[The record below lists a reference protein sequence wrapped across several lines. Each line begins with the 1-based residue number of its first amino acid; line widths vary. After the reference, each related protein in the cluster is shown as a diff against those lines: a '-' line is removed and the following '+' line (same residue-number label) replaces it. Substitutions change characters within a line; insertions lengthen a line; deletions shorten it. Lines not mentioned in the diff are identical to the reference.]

1 MYALLNLWMIATAV
15 ASVYLFNA
23 GPQRVR
29 WGALVGLAGQPAW
42 LGLTTA
48 TGEPGMFVVSLVF
61 TLCYGRGVWDG
72 FFRRGGRH
80 G

>member
-15 ASVYLFNA
+15 VSVYLFNA
-23 GPQRVR
+23 GTHRAR
-29 WGALVGLAGQPAW
+29 WAALIGLSGQPAW
-42 LGLTTA
+42 LYLTTA
-48 TGEPGMFVVSLVF
+48 TSEPGMFVVSVFF

-72 FFRRGGRH
+72 FFRGSKRH